1 MTMIRGLNTLSNSFN
16 VLNEKQKNLATNA
29 ANTMTPGYKSQQLV
43 TSTTGQVDIHNYTRG
58 LQGNKRSD
66 IGQLTF
72 GNQLDE
78 AVRNF
83 SAGGM
88 KLTENKTDMAIN
100 GDAMFTVQNEA
111 GDLFY
116 TRNGNFSVNEQGQ
129 LITQEGFQVL
139 GIENGGGIAPIN
151 VGTDIEQSFTINSFG
166 FVSTNTDDSQFLY
179 LTQFENP
186 AELTSAGGT
195 LFQGGNGVP
204 VGIGFQIEQGY
215 VESSNV
221 DIADVMTEMLQISR
235 EFEANQRVL
244 QSMDETLKRAT
255 QEVGRT

>member
-1 MTMIRGLNTLSNSFN
+1 MTMIRGINTLSNSFN
-16 VLNEKQKNLATNA
+16 VLSEKQKNLATNA
-29 ANTMTPGYKSQQLV
+29 ANTMTPGYKSQQLM
-43 TSTTGQVDIHNYTRG
+43 TSTTGQVDIHNYSRQM
-58 LQGNKRSD
+58 QGTQRND

-88 KLTENKTDMAIN
+88 KLTDNKTDVAIN

-111 GDLFY
+111 GELFY
-116 TRNGNFSVNEQGQ
+116 TRNGNFSVNGQGE
-129 LITQEGFQVL
+129 LVTQEGYQVM
-139 GIENGGGIAPIN
+139 GIEDNGAISPIT
-151 VGTDIEQSFTINSFG
+151 VGTDIEQSFTIDSFG
-166 FVSTNTDDSQFLY
+166 FVQTNNNAPQFLY
-179 LTQFENP
+179 LTQFDNP
-186 AELTSAGGT
+186 EELTSAGGS
-195 LFQGGNGVP
+195 LFQGGNGNP
-204 VGIGFQIEQGY
+204 VGVGFKIEQGY

-221 DIADVMTEMLQISR
+221 NMADVMTEMLQVSR

-244 QSMDETLKRAT
+244 QSTDETLKRAT

>member
-16 VLNEKQKNLATNA
+16 VLTEKQKNLATNA
-29 ANTMTPGYKSQQLV
+29 ANTMTPGYKSQQLL
-43 TSTTGQVDIHNYTRG
+43 TSTTNQVDIHNYTKR
-58 LQGNKRSD
+58 LQGNQRND

-83 SAGGM
+83 SAGGL
-88 KLTENKTDMAIN
+88 KLTENSTDMAIN
-100 GDAMFTVQNEA
+100 GDAMFTVQNDA
-111 GDLFY
+111 GELFY
-116 TRNGNFSVNEQGQ
+116 TRNGNFSVNEQGE
-129 LITQEGFQVL
+129 LVTQEGFQVL
-139 GIENGGGIAPIN
+139 GIEDGGGIAPIN
-151 VGTDIEQSFTINSFG
+151 VGTDNEESFAIDSFG
-166 FVSTNTDDSQFLY
+166 FVRTNTDDSQFLY

-186 AELTSAGGT
+186 ADLTSAGGT